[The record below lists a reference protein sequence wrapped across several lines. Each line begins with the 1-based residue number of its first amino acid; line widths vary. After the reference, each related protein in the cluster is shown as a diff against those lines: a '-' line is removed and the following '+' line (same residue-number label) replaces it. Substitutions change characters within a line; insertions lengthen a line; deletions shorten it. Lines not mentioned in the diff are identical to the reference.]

1 MNKELDADALEKA
14 EKAYKDT
21 QGKYGYNPDLCLQT
35 AIQTYLANT
44 PANEKSFVSKAE
56 MQAQQEVEPSDNT
69 PQVSVSDIME
79 VLMDA
84 RIISSPYADT
94 ARAIKQLYEGKK

>member
-35 AIQTYLANT
+35 AIQTYIANT
-44 PANEKSFVSKAE
+44 PADHFRGVTKK
-56 MQAQQEVEPSDNT
+56 
-69 PQVSVSDIME
+69 VSVADIME

>member
-1 MNKELDADALEKA
+1 MNNTETLKEEL
-14 EKAYKDT
+14 KDCPWCK
-21 QGKYGYNPDLCLQT
+21 GK
-35 AIQTYLANT
+35 